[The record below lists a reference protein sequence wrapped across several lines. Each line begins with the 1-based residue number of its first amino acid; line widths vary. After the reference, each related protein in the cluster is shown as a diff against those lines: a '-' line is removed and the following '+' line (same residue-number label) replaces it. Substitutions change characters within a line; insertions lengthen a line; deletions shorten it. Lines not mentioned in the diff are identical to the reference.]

1 MEENFQERIE
11 ELLVCNICFDC
22 LISPKTLGCQH
33 TFCHHCLERHAVE
46 SNWKLR
52 CPSCRLEHHDIK
64 SKDDINFLDAP
75 LYIKQALAVVQDY
88 RR

>member
-46 SNWKLR
+46 SNWNL
-52 CPSCRLEHHDIK
+52 
-64 SKDDINFLDAP
+64 
-75 LYIKQALAVVQDY
+75 
-88 RR
+88 